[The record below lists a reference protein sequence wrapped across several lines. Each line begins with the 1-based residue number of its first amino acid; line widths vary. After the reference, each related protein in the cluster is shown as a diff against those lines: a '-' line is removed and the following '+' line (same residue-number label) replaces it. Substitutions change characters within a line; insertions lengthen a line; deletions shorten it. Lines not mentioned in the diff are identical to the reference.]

1 MEAEPEE
8 FGRVPLSKYGD
19 WTVSVPAGPVHP
31 AAHRSDEAGLRVNP
45 HVHDSS
51 QAAGGRRTAAA
62 GLRGF
67 DFGLGSPSHV
77 TIMCGLESPFFVRL
91 DSLEPGITQVTH
103 RNYIQHLITLHSVG
117 WKALS
122 QNNTIKI
129 KLYNF

>member
-67 DFGLGSPSHV
+67 DFGL
-77 TIMCGLESPFFVRL
+77 
-91 DSLEPGITQVTH
+91 DSLEPGITSNTQKPYSTF
-103 RNYIQHLITLHSVG
+103 NYSSFCGLESLEP
-117 WKALS
+117 K
-122 QNNTIKI
+122 
-129 KLYNF
+129 